1 MNKTHQQPSASI
13 QGGVFHRTVSSQ
25 DLDRYVSVTCKYTSL
40 HFDNHFDY
48 YRCIV
53 LINIYAI
60 LTKVEVIILDICQVF
75 LVCFFTARDEVAT
88 MDS

>member
-1 MNKTHQQPSASI
+1 MPASREESSTEPC
-13 QGGVFHRTVSSQ
+13 HPRTWI
-25 DLDRYVSVTCKYTSL
+25 DTFSVTCKYRSL

-60 LTKVEVIILDICQVF
+60 LTKVEVIILDISQVF
-75 LVCFFTARDEVAT
+75 LVYFFTARDEVAT

>member
-1 MNKTHQQPSASI
+1 MPASREESSTELCYP
-13 QGGVFHRTVSSQ
+13 RTWI
-25 DLDRYVSVTCKYTSL
+25 DTFSVTYKYISL